1 MMRKLPVF
9 AMVFVLMVT
18 AGAQVAPNPRAK
30 AGPVLLQNPPPP
42 ELIEMWRVSQKNP
55 LALTVYLDDESCRAR
70 LKGKAHTLRLRGG
83 GQVSGEQYLH
93 ELCQWYAV
101 ERLGDVGGEDAI
113 PHLEQYAALR
123 QSQGNEG
130 KAFAARLAIERIR
143 LRLSGQEAYKRAM
156 LEWIQIPDPPRD
168 APYEERRKV
177 YWRIISGARALGV
190 IGAKEAVPLLVDRY
204 LRSIGGYFPE
214 DFFLVRPLAR
224 LGDSRALPVLS
235 WAIRNFVGYTQAQM
249 LPLEPD
255 EPDVVWTYWQV
266 RTRGMSAR
274 EAAREV
280 LKAAEAGEG
289 SLRGEDFLP
298 YLGKEAV
305 PELVA
310 VLERA
315 LESGGSIYTQF
326 VAILALRQMG
336 AVEAAPVLR
345 ALLERSAYPNIRAA
359 AAFTL
364 GILRDKEAVPLLLQ
378 AAQRE
383 ELGVRQSAIRALGN
397 LRDPRAEPVLLK
409 LPQEDPDP
417 NIRVV
422 AAEAIAGV
430 GTASSI
436 PVLESLL
443 KTEKVP
449 GVIGAL
455 RTSVAKLKTVS
466 R

>member
-1 MMRKLPVF
+1 MMHKLSMF
-9 AMVFVLMVT
+9 AMVFALMAT

-42 ELIEMWRVSQKNP
+42 ELVEMWRVSQKSP
-55 LALTVYLDDESCRAR
+55 LALTVYLDDDACRAK
-70 LKGKAHTLRLRGG
+70 LKGKAHTLILQGS
-83 GQVSGEQYLH
+83 GQVSEEEYLH

-123 QSQGNEG
+123 QSQGDED

-143 LRLSGQEAYKRAM
+143 LRLIGQEAYKRAM

-168 APYEERRKV
+168 APYEERKKV
-177 YWRIISGARALGV
+177 YWRIMSGARALGV
-190 IGAKEAVPLLVDRY
+190 IGAKEAAPLLVDRY
-204 LRSIGGYFPE
+204 QRSIGGRFPE
-214 DFFLVRPLAR
+214 DFFLVRSLAR
-224 LGDSRALPVLS
+224 LGDSRSLPVLS
-235 WAIRNFVGYTQAQM
+235 WAIRNFVGYTQAQR

-255 EPDVVWTYWQV
+255 EPDVVWAYWQI
-266 RTRGMSAR
+266 RTQGMSAR

-289 SLRGEDFLP
+289 NLRGQNFLP

-310 VLERA
+310 ALERA
-315 LESGGSIYTQF
+315 LQSGGSIYTPF

-336 AVEAAPVLR
+336 VVEAAPVLR

-359 AAFTL
+359 AAYTL
-364 GILRDKEAVPLLLQ
+364 GVIRDKEAVPLLLQ

-383 ELGVRQSAIRALGN
+383 ELGVRQSAIRALSD
-397 LRDPRAEPVLLK
+397 LRTPRAEPVLLK
-409 LPQEDPDP
+409 LLQEDPDP

-422 AAEAIAGV
+422 AAEAMARV
-430 GTASSI
+430 GAASSI

-443 KTEKVP
+443 NTEKVP
-449 GVIGAL
+449 GVIGAI
-455 RTSVAKLKTVS
+455 RTSLAKLKTVS